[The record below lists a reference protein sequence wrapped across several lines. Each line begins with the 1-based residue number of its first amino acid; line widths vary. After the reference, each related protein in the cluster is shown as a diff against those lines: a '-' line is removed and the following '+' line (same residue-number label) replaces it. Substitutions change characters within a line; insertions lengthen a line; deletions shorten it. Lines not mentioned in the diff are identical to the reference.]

1 MNDVGGQW
9 EWSERPQ
16 VAGRTWDGR
25 EARCEFPFGCNGLAP
40 NFHRAGEHCDFRGP
54 EVGAPGRP
62 NQSKEAPIQTPLDEF
77 LKSEQLARLLAPVK
91 DEGVVD
97 AVLDRAEKQLAAEG
111 RPLGQARRESHC
123 AICAAGFS
131 MTVAF
136 SFGGWALLDNVRKVP
151 HGPTIAVA
159 FVLVLALGVVTSGF
173 ALWALLLRFGHK
185 FPDERDVF
193 RQEALGKPKLD
204 YRKYIA
210 VHLWL
215 VWQDRYQRNEQRA
228 KLVRNGQFLFVGFLL
243 GILLLSVL
251 TTTSAISRTQDPPP
265 IVSMTVSPGVAPP
278 LNAISR
284 QRPKSRGPS
293 PRRFPVSPH
302 QGKNRQMPD
311 RPKQTPP
318 KPKAPSQPK
327 KLRLVASRLSVRSR
341 LSPRRTSWSPD
352 LGAGGLVA
360 LTARRKK
367 VEGRSRIMADDKKS
381 SDDEETLLLP
391 SSGRSRYGPQ
401 ARGDEEEST
410 AFKGR
415 VQEGAS
421 QEEEGPKETLA
432 VAVGHR
438 DAG

>member
-1 MNDVGGQW
+1 MSADNGNGPNGPKSQDARGTVEKRDASSPSGATDLPPTSTGL
-9 EWSERPQ
+9 ESTAISE
-16 VAGRTWDGR
+16 A
-25 EARCEFPFGCNGLAP
+25 
-40 NFHRAGEHCDFRGP
+40 P

-97 AVLDRAEKQLAAEG
+97 AVLDRAEKQLAAEDAHSAK
-111 RPLGQARRESHC
+111 LDAR
-123 AICAAGFS
+123 ATALFGAAGFS

-284 QRPKSRGPS
+284 QRPEVTGT
-293 PRRFPVSPH
+293 V
-302 QGKNRQMPD
+302 
-311 RPKQTPP
+311 
-318 KPKAPSQPK
+318 APSIP
-327 KLRLVASRLSVRSR
+327 RLSASGKEP
-341 LSPRRTSWSPD
+341 SD
-352 LGAGGLVA
+352 
-360 LTARRKK
+360 ARPT
-367 VEGRSRIMADDKKS
+367 EADA
-381 SDDEETLLLP
+381 P
-391 SSGRSRYGPQ
+391 
-401 ARGDEEEST
+401 
-410 AFKGR
+410 
-415 VQEGAS
+415 
-421 QEEEGPKETLA
+421 
-432 VAVGHR
+432 
-438 DAG
+438 